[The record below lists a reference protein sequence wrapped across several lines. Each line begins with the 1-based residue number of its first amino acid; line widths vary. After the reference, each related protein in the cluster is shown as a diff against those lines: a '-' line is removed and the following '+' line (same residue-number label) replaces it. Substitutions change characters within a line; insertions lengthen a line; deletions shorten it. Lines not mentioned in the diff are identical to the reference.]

1 MSDKEMINSIKEE
14 TDFEISQATLTRLK
28 RSLRTDAGK
37 WYSSL
42 INSRCDFIAKVKE
55 SWDSLILLQKITWEE
70 FQKSEGNSIV
80 RNKYLN
86 LNLRI
91 NEDIIGMLDSLRYI
105 GVLYPM
111 EKNMVERKTLS
122 SQTQF
127 ENLSFEESKQ
137 KQKGTSDFTFNKT
150 F

>member
-1 MSDKEMINSIKEE
+1 MINSIKEE

-28 RSLRTDAGK
+28 RSLKTDAAK
-37 WYSSL
+37 WYGSL
-42 INSRCDFIAKVKE
+42 INGRHDFIAKVKE

-70 FQKSEGNSIV
+70 FKKSEGNPVV
-80 RNKYLN
+80 RNKFLN

-105 GVLYPM
+105 GVLYPA
-111 EKNMVERKTLS
+111 ENISAKQKIPTC
-122 SQTQF
+122 QTQF
-127 ENLSFEESKQ
+127 ENLSFEESRQ
-137 KQKGTSDFTFNKT
+137 KQKGTSEFTFNKT